1 MSDFFDN
8 PNDDSAN
15 SGYTGQ
21 GDYPAKPE
29 IVEKKENTLIR
40 TLMSLLTYFVLFYFL
55 FEKNIAYIA
64 AILVVIIIHEM
75 GHLLAMKAFKYSN
88 VKIFILPLIGAF
100 TSGKKQEVSQFQL
113 SLIILAGPIPGI
125 IIACAIFYANMDLHD
140 ETLKMLCNSFLIINL
155 FNLLP
160 IYPLDGGRLIETLF
174 FKQNHIIR
182 LVFGIISIMV
192 LTAIFIISRSPIML
206 IVPILMA
213 IELFNEN
220 KNNKIRTYLASE
232 NIDYHKEY
240 NELPNK
246 NYWLIRDCV
255 LFAFAK
261 KYNGV
266 QPGNYQYSIVEPLL
280 IKHINAILQI
290 NVLYDLGVLKQILI
304 LLLYI
309 CAFTLPLIFFSLHL

>member
-1 MSDFFDN
+1 MSNFFDN
-8 PNDDSAN
+8 SNEAPINT
-15 SGYTGQ
+15 GYTGQ
-21 GDYPAKPE
+21 GDYPPKPE
-29 IVEKKENTLIR
+29 VVEKKENILIR
-40 TLMSLLTYFVLFYFL
+40 SMMSLLTYFVLFYFL

-64 AILVVIIIHEM
+64 AILLVIIIHEM
-75 GHLLAMKAFKYSN
+75 GHLLAMKVFKYSN

-100 TSGKKQEVSQFQL
+100 TSGKKQDVSQFQL

-125 IIACAIFYANMDLHD
+125 IIACALFYANIDLHN

-182 LVFGIISIMV
+182 LVFGVISIIV
-192 LTAIFIISRSPIML
+192 LIAIFIFTSPIML
-206 IVPILMA
+206 IVPIMMG
-213 IELFNEN
+213 IELFNAN
-220 KNNKIRTYLASE
+220 KNDKIRSYLSSE

-261 KYNGV
+261 KYQGI
-266 QPGNYQYSIVEPLL
+266 QPGNYQYSIVEPLI
-280 IKHINAILQI
+280 IKHINTILQI
-290 NVLYDLGVLKQILI
+290 NVLYDLGIIKQILI

-309 CAFTLPLIFFSLHL
+309 CAFALPLLFFSLHL